1 MLFYFLLYFIN
12 SCYIFLDYI
21 FFYVLLYYI
30 IFFVLFFILI
40 YFFFLYYIILYYII
54 LYFILF
60 YVIIYILFTYTQ
72 LSASI
77 NYVSFRWPP
86 SFFSGSGSCCWRS
99 CLGLRLDQNI
109 LANNGLP
116 QWQIGRFRTAKIGVH
131 DFSMSFGVTMGYS
144 ISLWIKLAKV
154 CILHPKACKTLDRCA
169 YSCIAVR

>member
-1 MLFYFLLYFIN
+1 MLYFFRL
-12 SCYIFLDYI
+12 YIFLCFVI
-21 FFYVLLYYI
+21 LYYI
-30 IFFVLFFILI
+30 FCFVFYINLFFL
-40 YFFFLYYIILYYII
+40 FILYYII
-54 LYFILF
+54 LLYYILF
-60 YVIIYILFTYTQ
+60 YFMLLYIYILFTYTQ

-144 ISLWIKLAKV
+144 ISL
-154 CILHPKACKTLDRCA
+154 
-169 YSCIAVR
+169 